1 MRELRHEIEIDA
13 PPAEV
18 WGVLSDIGHYDW
30 NPFIRAIDGTLAV
43 GKKLRVRIAPPGGK
57 GMTFRPTVLQVDE
70 ATGLRWIGHLL
81 VTGLFDGEH
90 SFELHELP
98 GRRTRFVQRELFS
111 GVLVSLSR
119 SALDKTELGFAAM
132 NEALKTR
139 VEERNVAQT
148 EAEVATA

>member
-1 MRELRHEIEIDA
+1 
-13 PPAEV
+13 
-18 WGVLSDIGHYDW
+18 
-30 NPFIRAIDGTLAV
+30 
-43 GKKLRVRIAPPGGK
+43 
-57 GMTFRPTVLQVDE
+57 MTFRPTVLQVDE
-70 ATGLRWIGHLL
+70 AKGLRWIGHLL